1 MYVHLESQGR
11 PKEAGRRKRM
21 LPVDPKG
28 LPATVLGTM
37 TLTFDPLPTNLT

>member
-1 MYVHLESQGR
+1 
-11 PKEAGRRKRM
+11 M